1 MFKSGRKLFL
11 FIALPSLLLLVGCP
25 KTPPP
30 PTPQDTILGP
40 GGERLTYRVVSDA
53 YTGEH
58 EMLEVRP
65 PDPGFMSTENQIR
78 DLLPTVYFD
87 YDLASIF
94 PEERQKLQEAASHM
108 LENSSDRLLIEG
120 HCDWRGTTE
129 YNLALGDRRANS
141 VKDYLESLG
150 VDGSRMEIN
159 SKGDFDAIEE
169 GSVEQMA
176 NDRRAVLII
185 VR

>member
-1 MFKSGRKLFL
+1 MFLTLFP
-11 FIALPSLLLLVGCP
+11 FLLVLGCS
-25 KTPPP
+25 KKPPP
-30 PTPQDTILGP
+30 PTPEETILGP

-53 YTGEH
+53 YDGSHT
-58 EMLEVRP
+58 MLEVRS
-65 PDPGFMSTENQIR
+65 PDAGFMSVDNQIR
-78 DLLPTVYFD
+78 DLLPKIYFD
-87 YDLASIF
+87 YDVASIL
-94 PEERQKLQEAASHM
+94 PAERQKLQEAAAHL

-129 YNLALGDRRANS
+129 YNLALGDRRANAAR
-141 VKDYLESLG
+141 DYLESLG

-159 SKGDFDAIEE
+159 SKGDFDAVEE

-176 NDRRAVLII
+176 EDRRSDLII

>member
-1 MFKSGRKLFL
+1 MFISNRKFL
-11 FIALPSLLLLVGCP
+11 LVFLVPLLLAGCS
-25 KTPPP
+25 KKPPP

-40 GGERLTYRVVSDA
+40 GGERLSYRVVSDA

-65 PDPGFMSTENQIR
+65 PDPRFMSKDNQFA
-78 DLLPTVYFD
+78 DLLEPVFFG
-87 YDLASIF
+87 YDIASIL
-94 PEERQKLQEAASHM
+94 PGERQKLQEAAAHM

-129 YNLALGDRRANS
+129 YNLALGDRRANK
-141 VKDYLESLG
+141 VKDYLKSLG
-150 VDGSRMEIN
+150 VEGSRMEIN
-159 SKGDFDAIEE
+159 SRGDFDSVEE

-176 NDRRAVLII
+176 QDRRADLIV